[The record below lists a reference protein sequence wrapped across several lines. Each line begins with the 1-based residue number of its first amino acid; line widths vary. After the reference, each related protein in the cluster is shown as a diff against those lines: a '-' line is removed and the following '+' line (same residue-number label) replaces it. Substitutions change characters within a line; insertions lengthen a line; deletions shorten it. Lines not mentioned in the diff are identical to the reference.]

1 MTRPSSRPPL
11 LPLLLLLGT
20 VLAAPPAGAADAAAD
35 TLPPVPTIGVDEV
48 TRGMTGYGFT
58 VFSGRQPER
67 FEAEVV
73 GVMRNVTPGT
83 SYILARL
90 TGHGLEESG
99 VAGGMS
105 GSPVYFDGR
114 LAGAVAFAWPFSRE
128 AIAGITPIALMR
140 RLTEAGGGVPAGATE
155 LAPAPPPPVP
165 LADLLAGRIPQ
176 PEELLERELAR
187 LVPRLA
193 AGAVP
198 GVQWASS
205 GLGGAADALLGRAL
219 GSVVPMGRAA
229 AGGDGAPGELVHGG
243 AVAAVL
249 VDGDQRLAATG
260 TVTDLMGDRVLAF
273 GHPFLGIGP
282 LRIPMATAEVVTV
295 LASDYSS
302 FKISNMGGIVGAF
315 EQDRQAGIQGRLGAE
330 APMLPVTVRVNDS
343 HSFEMQVADL
353 PQITPALIA
362 VTTLGGLTS
371 ATYAGGL
378 QGVDLVARFHLAD
391 HGELELRQSFDGA
404 SAAISSAAY
413 LLSFAAYLMGN
424 DLEEV
429 RVERV
434 EVDLAQ
440 AGQPRTA
447 SLVGAHAE
455 RTVVRPGD
463 RVTLNL
469 DFSAWRGEDFRR
481 RVEVELP
488 HDLPEGPY
496 YLFVGDGASADAARV
511 MVERANPVTFRQA
524 LKLLRSLHSRRQL
537 VVLGMAAGRGLS
549 VAGEAMPNLPGTV
562 RSIWSA
568 AGSGSATPLNLAV
581 AQQHVEPMDQ
591 PLSGLLR
598 VDLRVERREPLRQ
611 GDDASGEGAGED
623 AAPDAPGASVEGG
636 AEPETAAAADAAET
650 PTR

>member
-1 MTRPSSRPPL
+1 MMRAPRRTF
-11 LPLLLLLGT
+11 LPFLLLLLIVAGT
-20 VLAAPPAGAADAAAD
+20 PPARAVAAADA
-35 TLPPVPTIGVDEV
+35 VPTIAVDEI
-48 TRGMTGYGFT
+48 TRGMTGYGYT

-73 GVMRNVTPGT
+73 GVMRNSAPGT

-99 VAGGMS
+99 VPGGMS

-114 LAGAVAFAWPFSRE
+114 LAGAVAFAWPFSQE
-128 AIAGITPIALMR
+128 AIAGITPIASMR
-140 RLTEAGGGVPAGATE
+140 RLTELGAGA
-155 LAPAPPPPVP
+155 PAASQGRVSAPPPVP
-165 LADLLAGRIPQ
+165 LADLVAGRIPA
-176 PEELLERELAR
+176 PEELLERQLSR

-198 GVQWASS
+198 GVQWASA
-205 GLGGAADALLGRAL
+205 GLGETADALLGRAL
-219 GSVVPMGRAA
+219 GSVAPMGEAA
-229 AGGDGAPGELVHGG
+229 DGGDGSSDSLVHGA

-260 TVTDLMGDRVLAF
+260 TVTDLVGDRVLAF

-282 LRIPMATAEVVTV
+282 LRIPMATAEVITV
-295 LASDYSS
+295 LSSDYSS
-302 FKISNMGGIVGAF
+302 FKISNMGSIVGAF
-315 EQDRQAGIQGRLGAE
+315 EQDRQAGIEGRLGAE
-330 APMLPVTVRVNDS
+330 APMLPITVRVNGDRTY
-343 HSFEMQVADL
+343 HMRLAEL
-353 PQITPALIA
+353 PQLTPALIA
-362 VTTLGGLTS
+362 VTTLGGLTA
-371 ATYAGGL
+371 ATYSSGL
-378 QGVDLVARFHLAD
+378 QGVDLVARFEMAD
-391 HGELELRQSFDGA
+391 HGELELRQSFDGEG
-404 SAAISSAAY
+404 AAASSAAY

-429 RVERV
+429 DVERV
-434 EVDLAQ
+434 EVELEQ
-440 AGQPRTA
+440 TGQPRTA

-463 RVTLNL
+463 TVTLNL
-469 DFSAWRGEDFRR
+469 DFTAWRGDDFRR
-481 RVEVELP
+481 RVKVEIP

-496 YLFVGDGASADAARV
+496 YLFVGDGASVDAARV
-511 MVERANPVTFRQA
+511 AVERANPVTFRQA

-562 RSIWSA
+562 RSIWST

-581 AQQHVEPMDQ
+581 TREQVEPMDQ

-611 GDDASGEGAGED
+611 ADGPPDGSASDADSEGR
-623 AAPDAPGASVEGG
+623 VGG
-636 AEPETAAAADAAET
+636 SAEPATATSTPAEPPT
-650 PTR
+650 P